1 MFVLQCTWFD
11 IINLV
16 GHALYEIPC
25 KKKFATDRTDC
36 FVETAKQNTYLF
48 SHLAALGYK
57 GYVTYGIR
65 AQVEALG
72 PTWAERK
79 VNKFHSFPFFSCF
92 PFLCFLDVPNMKEN

>member
-1 MFVLQCTWFD
+1 MIVLQCTWFD
-11 IINLV
+11 IINLI
-16 GHALYEIPC
+16 GHILYEIPC
-25 KKKFATDRTDC
+25 KNMQLTGLTH
-36 FVETAKQNTYLF
+36 FVVTAKQNIHPF
-48 SHLAALGYK
+48 SHLAALRYK
-57 GYVTYGIR
+57 GYATCGIR